1 MQSRSSTSA
10 DAQTTHIDCTF
21 CHLDSIENYILEET
35 AHFLIVADHAPLVEG
50 HLLII
55 PREHYACYGAV
66 PAELDGELLA
76 LKQDVYLFFT
86 QYYALPVHWE
96 HGIFRQTVFH
106 AHLHCFP
113 FGEIGYMPDRKR
125 QHHKVH
131 SQNDIRDWYKQNGHY
146 FYMEDSKQAL
156 LFAANMDDYVYVI
169 KDVLGAG
176 VAARNKQAMH
186 FRSSQQRQSEGKPL
200 IASLATNWQAFRR
213 QQTQRI

>member
-10 DAQTTHIDCTF
+10 DAQTTHINCTF
-21 CHLDSIENYILEET
+21 CQIDSIANYILEET

-55 PREHYACYGAV
+55 PRQHYACYGAV
-66 PAELDGELLA
+66 PAELDDELFTI
-76 LKQDVYLFFT
+76 KQEVRLFFA

-113 FGEIGYMPDRKR
+113 FGEMGYTPQR
-125 QHHKVH
+125 QHHKVY
-131 SQNDIRDWYKQNGHY
+131 SQTDIRAWYNKNGHY
-146 FYMEDSKQAL
+146 FYMEDSTQAL
-156 LFAANMDDYVYVI
+156 LFAPDMDDYIYII

-176 VAARNKQAMH
+176 VAARNKYATPL
-186 FRSSQQRQSEGKPL
+186 RSPQQRQSEGKPL
-200 IASLATNWQAFRR
+200 IASLAANWQAFRD
-213 QQTQRI
+213 QQTRAH